1 MALVTAAQAA
11 TLLPGV
17 SRQLICMWRKNGKLQ
32 PRGQKGRS
40 PLYAWDDIITTEAS
54 TRQSGKSTR
63 TLTC

>member
-1 MALVTAAQAA
+1 
-11 TLLPGV
+11 
-17 SRQLICMWRKNGKLQ
+17 MWRKNGKLQ

-63 TLTC
+63 TLAY